1 MTHTCGI
8 AHDAHGRSSIAVRS
22 YLRPKSDQGIPLDLG
37 VLSFLLL
44 DKVSLI
50 EDLDCIGYACSILTS
65 QDDLKPRSCLSK

>member
-1 MTHTCGI
+1 MTHTCGV

-37 VLSFLLL
+37 VLGLLLL

-50 EDLDCIGYACSILTS
+50 KDLDRIGYACGILTG
-65 QDDLKPRSCLSK
+65 QDDLKTSSC